1 MPSTAIRSQSY
12 DEVTKTL
19 FVTFVDGDLYA
30 YAAVPPAVA
39 QAFSRA
45 GSKGRFFAYEIR
57 NRYRYRRM
65 DPDSGWA
72 GPEPSPVGPGD
83 GPAWPP
89 PAAGARS
96 A

>member
-12 DEVTKTL
+12 DEVTQTL

-30 YAAVPPAVA
+30 YFAVPAAVA
-39 QAFSRA
+39 QAFARA
-45 GSKGRFFAYEIR
+45 RSKGRFFAYEIR
-57 NRYRYRRM
+57 NRYAYRRM
-65 DPDSGWA
+65 DPDAGWT
-72 GPEPSPVGPGD
+72 EPSPVGPGH

-89 PAAGARS
+89 PAGGARS